1 MPFRFSGERP
11 GPRASIAGHVSR
23 PDGLLRRLGVQ
34 DRCHVPTT
42 VVSTALAVVPCIR
55 RPLTSLLGRPSRI
68 APCMRSA
75 RRSGAPTVAGAG
87 QSGPGCCTAVIYL
100 HTAVH
105 TLWLTSPGVNRCLR
119 SLSCVHRR
127 TDARPTP
134 AGKPR
139 HADGH
144 TAVGAKSCGPVS
156 GHAHVGPRHAAGLPG
171 SLRNLR
177 PRKQHSGLGP
187 GPARGRPACP
197 GEARPAPAAR
207 RSDARTGCQPAVA
220 GYG

>member
-1 MPFRFSGERP
+1 M
-11 GPRASIAGHVSR
+11 
-23 PDGLLRRLGVQ
+23 
-34 DRCHVPTT
+34 PTT

-187 GPARGRPACP
+187 GPARGRPACRSNTVKTVILRHCMAWGGP
-197 GEARPAPAAR
+197 SSSGGPQIRCAHRLPACCSWLRVMPRVLA
-207 RSDARTGCQPAVA
+207 
-220 GYG
+220 